1 MNLTR
6 LPCSGL
12 INDFNIFYRIEML
25 LFLYCSKLAQPL
37 LTQEVALYIYKSPI
51 DPKFLYPSKSAPFCP
66 LSHQLATAVIKER
79 FLCPYSYCI
88 RDREEL
94 SPYWVRWWNLAAAGM
109 GVQLCMYE
117 RRVSFLSVHHSQT
130 VSIPSTSHPFTTT
143 TCPVPFSDA
152 LWLSY
157 MLRCMKEVFN
167 VSMFW

>member
-1 MNLTR
+1 MVMNLTR

-79 FLCPYSYCI
+79 FLCPYSYKRQSSLKKTPKLSTYGSEDGIWRVRVLGWVYNC
-88 RDREEL
+88 EETHSSL
-94 SPYWVRWWNLAAAGM
+94 T
-109 GVQLCMYE
+109 QLYT
-117 RRVSFLSVHHSQT
+117 T
-130 VSIPSTSHPFTTT
+130 V
-143 TCPVPFSDA
+143 
-152 LWLSY
+152 
-157 MLRCMKEVFN
+157 KQ
-167 VSMFW
+167 